1 MFSNKVIF
9 QKINYIHQNPV
20 EEGYVFKPE
29 EYRYSSAVDYAGVK
43 GMLDGVIVCK
53 WKREK

>member
-1 MFSNKVIF
+1 
-9 QKINYIHQNPV
+9 V

-29 EYRYSSAVDYAGVK
+29 EYRYSSAVDYAGDK

-53 WKREK
+53 